1 MAESLR
7 YPLATLEKESDYLF
21 MSIDKYKPAGFT
33 GNALRQ
39 RLSRGLGNTRATTVA
54 SIILP
59 IPTTITDSNG
69 VSWGSGT
76 LNALERIGLGGITGA
91 METNNILDAVKG
103 AVGSVGG
110 IAGKI
115 KEAQDDNKLVTT
127 ALATKILQGFG
138 SNITLDQI
146 IARRT
151 GQILNPNMELLFNG
165 PTLRQFNFNFQF
177 SPRNEKEAAQVKRI
191 ITVIKK
197 AMSPKLNGGGNTT
210 FISTPDIFQMS
221 YKKGSGDHPF
231 LNTFKPMALT
241 NMNVDYT
248 GTGTYATYSDGT
260 PVVINM
266 VLALQELSPIYA
278 EDYDNV
284 NHSGVGY

>member
-1 MAESLR
+1 
-7 YPLATLEKESDYLF
+7 

-33 GNALRQ
+33 GNQLRQ

-76 LNALERIGLGGITGA
+76 LNALERIALGGITGA
-91 METNNILDAVKG
+91 MEEDNIINAVKG

-115 KEAQDDNKLVTT
+115 MEEQRNSNLVTT
-127 ALATKILQGFG
+127 ALATKVLQGFG

-151 GQILNPNMELLFNG
+151 GQVLNPNMELLFNEL
-165 PTLRQFNFNFQF
+165 TLRQFNFNFQF

-197 AMSPKLNGGGNTT
+197 AMSPKLNGGGNNT
-210 FISTPDIFQMS
+210 FISSPDVFQMS

-241 NMNVDYT
+241 NMNIDYT
-248 GTGTYATYSDGT
+248 GTGTYATYNDGT

-266 VLALQELSPIYA
+266 VLALQELAPIYA

>member
-1 MAESLR
+1 
-7 YPLATLEKESDYLF
+7 
-21 MSIDKYKPAGFT
+21 MSIEKYRPAGFT
-33 GNALRQ
+33 GPQLRQ

-76 LNALERIGLGGITGA
+76 LNALERIALGGITGA
-91 METNNILDAVKG
+91 MEENNILNSVKG
-103 AVGSVGG
+103 AVGTVGG

-115 KEAQDDNKLVTT
+115 MEEQRNSNLVTT
-127 ALATKILQGFG
+127 ALATKVLQGFG
-138 SNITLDQI
+138 SNVTLDQI

-151 GQILNPNMELLFNG
+151 GQVLNPNMELLFNG

-177 SPRNEKEAAQVKRI
+177 SPRNESEASQVKRI
-191 ITVIKK
+191 ITVVKK
-197 AMSPKLNGGGNTT
+197 SMSPKLNGGGNNT
-210 FISTPDIFQMS
+210 FVSTPDIFQMS

-241 NMNVDYT
+241 NMTVDYT
-248 GTGTYATYSDGT
+248 GSGTYATYNDGT
-260 PVVINM
+260 PVVITLS
-266 VLALQELSPIYA
+266 LALQELSPIYA

>member
-76 LNALERIGLGGITGA
+76 LNALERIALGGVTGA
-91 METNNILDAVKG
+91 MEENNIINAVKG
-103 AVGSVGG
+103 AAGSVGG

-115 KEAQDDNKLVTT
+115 MEEQRNSNLVTT

-151 GQILNPNMELLFNG
+151 GQVLNPNMELLFNG